1 MFDENLRQDRN
12 KLPDYFSRSLMIIEA
27 GDVIGM
33 AMLQKKYKLRSV
45 LWH

>member
-12 KLPDYFSRSLMIIEA
+12 KLPDFFSRSLMIIEA

-33 AMLQKKYKLRSV
+33 AMLQKNIN
-45 LWH
+45 